1 MIPLLLRK
9 TQAEAATKLD
19 LMPPPLR
26 SMMEPTAMIA
36 TVERAIDFYRALARS
51 GMQYFIII
59 LVPGDLE
66 TLQLFKEQV
75 LPAAAN

>member
-1 MIPLLLRK
+1 
-9 TQAEAATKLD
+9 
-19 LMPPPLR
+19 
-26 SMMEPTAMIA
+26 MIA